1 MLRLRVREVAD
12 AKGISRTRLSQRSK
26 ISYSVIKEI
35 FRDSYR
41 VIKTDTLQRL
51 AAALRVPVTELIE
64 EVPEEQWRRETGQT
78 S

>member
-12 AKGISRTRLSQRSK
+12 AKGISRTRLSQRPK